1 MTLSTPSAP
10 RPGSIY
16 DTWRP
21 APPPPAIPR
30 APSPAAN
37 SRPACP
43 TPERIMASVA
53 QAYGIGPPSRR
64 RDPYTVDAKQ
74 VVIAL
79 LARAGLGV
87 TAIGRALDLHHST
100 VLHHKAVGL
109 TPNQQVVIADLE
121 RELDHLAGDPTHATR
136 ADLTLSLPA
145 AVARHPHGE
154 EGGRAPHEN

>member
-1 MTLSTPSAP
+1 MTLSTSSVP

-21 APPPPAIPR
+21 AALPPAVPCSF
-30 APSPAAN
+30 PPAAN

-53 QAYGIGPPSRR
+53 QAYGIGLPSRR
-64 RDPYTVDAKQ
+64 RDPYAVDAKQ

-79 LARAGLGV
+79 LTQAGLGV

-109 TPNQQVVIADLE
+109 TPDQQVVIADLE
-121 RELDHLAGDPTHATR
+121 RELGHLDSDPTPHART
-136 ADLTLSLPA
+136 
-145 AVARHPHGE
+145 
-154 EGGRAPHEN
+154 

>member
-1 MTLSTPSAP
+1 MSLGTPYAF
-10 RPGSIY
+10 RPDSID

-21 APPPPAIPR
+21 AAPPPAIPL
-30 APSPAAN
+30 APSPAAGQL
-37 SRPACP
+37 PACP

-53 QAYGIGPPSRR
+53 QAYGIALPSRR

-100 VLHHKAVGL
+100 VLHHRAVGL
-109 TPNQQVVIADLE
+109 TPDQQVVIADLE
-121 RELDHLAGDPTHATR
+121 RELGHLAGDPTPHART
-136 ADLTLSLPA
+136 
-145 AVARHPHGE
+145 
-154 EGGRAPHEN
+154 